1 MRKEWIL
8 TDEEKR
14 LKRRKIER
22 NRLIKQQAHT
32 IVHSQHHQNNPNII
46 HSNFQPNISSLSS
59 IEVCLSPSP
68 RIKSHGLVLCS
79 SESTFFGW
87 HSILF
92 SLRHIFL

>member
-32 IVHSQHHQNNPNII
+32 IVHPQHHQNNPNII
-46 HSNFQPNISSLSS
+46 HSNFQPTISSLST
-59 IEVCLSPSP
+59 IEVCLTPP
-68 RIKSHGLVLCS
+68 L
-79 SESTFFGW
+79 E
-87 HSILF
+87 
-92 SLRHIFL
+92 